1 MAMDNEK
8 ISNRI
13 KNLLDLASNNPSE
26 EEAKAALLKAQEL
39 MLKYHIDNPE
49 TIEED
54 KVITACY
61 NLGTREKTE
70 FVLLLS
76 VLCADGF
83 RSKAVNH
90 MQKIFF
96 VGFEPDATAAKE
108 VYSFLIDH
116 SEKSYQEHFSSTA
129 ITEQKDKDWRYGY
142 IVGLY
147 MALNSRKG
155 YEIMKT
161 IPQKVLD
168 TYSRLPTYKQF
179 GNSKERTKIT
189 RIDGDFAAGFRIGNR
204 SLSHREIGGE

>member
-1 MAMDNEK
+1 MGDLYK
-8 ISNRI
+8 INNKI
-13 KNLLDLASNNPSE
+13 QNLLALASNNPSE

-39 MLKYHIDNPE
+39 MLKYHMENPE

-61 NLGTREKTE
+61 DLGTREKTE

-116 SEKSYQEHFSSTA
+116 SEKSHQEHFSRTA
-129 ITEQKDKDWRYGY
+129 FSEQKDKDWRYGY

-155 YEIMKT
+155 YEIMRM

-168 TYSRLPTYKQF
+168 TYSKLPTYKQF

-189 RIDGDFAAGFRIGNR
+189 RIDGDFAAGFRTGNR